1 MFNLSCE
8 VNDVKKYYPNE
19 RQYAK
24 AITFGI
30 MYQAGPAK
38 IAETVNKDA
47 KPGEEISTP
56 QSEQFIQ
63 KKSLKQKTYNI

>member
-1 MFNLSCE
+1 ME
-8 VNDVKKYYPNE
+8 VNEVKKVYPNE
-19 RQYAK
+19 RQYVK

-47 KPGEEISTP
+47 KAGEEITTA
-56 QSEQFIQ
+56 
-63 KKSLKQKTYNI
+63 LKAVYPKILWRG